1 MTLLLDSSV
10 LIGHLRADPS
20 CTTLLKSHAMAG
32 ADLSVS
38 AITWSEMLAGERLDA
53 DSERAV
59 IHLLD
64 AMTTVPVTPRI
75 ATTAGRLVRAWR
87 RSHGLQLPDAL
98 IAATAVDLDCPLVT
112 LDQRHFACVPGLVV
126 AVPPPVDPR

>member
-1 MTLLLDSSV
+1 
-10 LIGHLRADPS
+10 
-20 CTTLLKSHAMAG
+20 MAG
-32 ADLSVS
+32 ADLSAS
-38 AITWSEMLAGERLDA
+38 AITRSDMLAGERLDA

-59 IHLLD
+59 LHLLD

-75 ATTAGRLVRAWR
+75 ATTAGRPVRAWR

-112 LDQRHFACVPGLVV
+112 FDQRQFACVPGLVV